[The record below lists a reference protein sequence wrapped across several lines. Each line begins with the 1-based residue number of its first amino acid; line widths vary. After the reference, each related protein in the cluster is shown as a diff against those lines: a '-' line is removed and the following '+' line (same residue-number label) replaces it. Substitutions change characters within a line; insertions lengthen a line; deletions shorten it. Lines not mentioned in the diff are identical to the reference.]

1 MFYDQKSTTYVGS
14 LKRILKII
22 TLFFLLFI
30 FEACSLFRAS
40 VPEPDDL
47 SSSIVN
53 GKIKV
58 GKLQRSFLYYLPKNL
73 PNNAPIVII
82 LHGSKGSG
90 KQMREMTAYQ
100 FDILAD
106 HHKFITVYPDGY
118 EGHWNGCRKS
128 AKDTAHQLNIDDTE
142 FITTL
147 IEFFKNNNNINK
159 KRVFLTGFSNGGHMC
174 FRLASEIP
182 ERITAIAPLVA
193 HVPIQKNSSCSKSS
207 KSMSVLLCSGTE
219 DPINPF
225 EGGEVSILG
234 LIKKGQVLSAFGT
247 AKFFR
252 DIGSINEE
260 SIETIQ
266 FSDKDITDDSTV
278 ELKKWRK
285 PSGVEI
291 NLFIVNGGGHTM
303 PGTPPYYPE
312 FICGK
317 TNQDINIVNETVSF
331 FLRQR
336 SF

>member
-1 MFYDQKSTTYVGS
+1 MFFFRKSTIFVS
-14 LKRILKII
+14 SSKRVLKII
-22 TLFFLLFI
+22 AIFFLFFI

-47 SSSIVN
+47 SSPIAYN
-53 GKIKV
+53 KIELEKIK
-58 GKLQRSFLYYLPKNL
+58 RTFLYYIPKNL
-73 PNNAPIVII
+73 PDNASIVIV

-90 KQMREMTAYQ
+90 QQMREMTAYQ
-100 FDILAD
+100 FEILAD
-106 HHKFITVYPDGY
+106 QHKFIVVYPDGY
-118 EGHWNGCRKS
+118 EGHWNGCRKTATDS
-128 AKDTAHQLNIDDTE
+128 AHQLDIDDTE

-147 IEFFKNNNNINK
+147 IEFFNSNYSINK
-159 KRVFLTGFSNGGHMC
+159 KHVFLTGFSNGGHMC

-182 ERITAIAPLVA
+182 EKIAAIAPLVA
-193 HVPIQKNSSCSKSS
+193 HVPVQDNSSCLKPSESIP
-207 KSMSVLLCSGTE
+207 VLLCSGTE

-234 LIKKGQVLSAFGT
+234 LIKKGQVKSAIDT
-247 AKFFR
+247 AVFFR
-252 DIGSINEE
+252 NIGDTKKE
-260 SIETIQ
+260 SFEVIE
-266 FSDKDITDDSTV
+266 FPDKDITDDSTV
-278 ELKKWRK
+278 ELRKWQK

-303 PGTPPYYPE
+303 PGTTPYYPE